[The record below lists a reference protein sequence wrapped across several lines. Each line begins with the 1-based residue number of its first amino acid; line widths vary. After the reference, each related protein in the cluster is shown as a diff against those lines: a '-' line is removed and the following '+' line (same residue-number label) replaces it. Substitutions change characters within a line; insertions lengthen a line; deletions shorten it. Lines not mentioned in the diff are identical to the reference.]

1 MWSIG
6 VYMDFQPI
14 ITYSKRKTLAIKI
27 TPHGTIQVSAPRLT
41 PKWYINSFIKSRILW
56 IEKHLKTI
64 ENHKLSNNQLT
75 LNETQIKAHR
85 AHAKQTIPE
94 QVLKWSQIMGVTHT
108 KTRISSA
115 KTRWG
120 SCSFTNTISINWRL
134 ILLPEQCLEY
144 VIIHELAHITEK
156 NHSKNFWNIV
166 EKYCPDYKTTR
177 KTLQSHQLILHSM

>member
-1 MWSIG
+1 
-6 VYMDFQPI
+6 MDFEPI

-27 TPHGTIQVSAPRLT
+27 TPQGSVQVSAPRLT
-41 PKWYINSFIKSRILW
+41 PKWYINSFIRSRSTW
-56 IEKHLKTI
+56 IEKHLTVI
-64 ENHKLSNNQLT
+64 SRRELT
-75 LNETQIKAHR
+75 NPKPNLTGDQIKTHKKQ
-85 AHAKQTIPE
+85 AKKVITSE
-94 QVLKWSQIMGVTHT
+94 VEKWSQIMHLTYA

-134 ILLPEQCLEY
+134 ILLPEECLEY

-166 EKYCPDYKTTR
+166 ETYCPDYKTTR
-177 KTLQSHQLILHSM
+177 KTLQSHQLILHSV

>member
-1 MWSIG
+1 
-6 VYMDFQPI
+6 MDFQPI

-27 TPHGTIQVSAPRLT
+27 TPHGLVQVSAPKMT
-41 PKWYINSFIKSRILW
+41 PKWYINSFIQSRSTW
-56 IEKHLKTI
+56 IEKHLTTI
-64 ENHKLSNNQLT
+64 SNRKLSIPHPN
-75 LNETQIKAHR
+75 LNKTQIEEHKK
-85 AHAKQTIPE
+85 HAKKSIIAKIET
-94 QVLKWSQIMGVTHT
+94 WSQTMNVVYE

-134 ILLPEQCLEY
+134 ILLPEECLEY

-166 EKYCPDYKTTR
+166 ETYCPDYKTTR
-177 KTLQSHQLILHSM
+177 KTLQSHQLILHSV

>member
-1 MWSIG
+1 MN
-6 VYMDFQPI
+6 FQPI

-27 TPHGTIQVSAPRLT
+27 TPQGTIQVSVPRLT
-41 PKWYINSFIKSRILW
+41 PKWYINSFIKSRSNW

-64 ENHKLSNNQLT
+64 ENYKHNHEQYA
-75 LNETQIKAHR
+75 LNETQIEKYKY
-85 AHAKQTIPE
+85 HAKQAIPSMVE
-94 QVLKWSQIMGVTHT
+94 NWSKIMGVEHT

-120 SCSFTNTISINWRL
+120 SCSFTNTVSINWRL
-134 ILLPEQCLEY
+134 ILLPKDCLEY

-166 EKYCPDYKTTR
+166 EKHYPNYKQTR
-177 KTLQSHQLILHSM
+177 KTLQSHQLILYSM